1 MKTLILMR
9 HAKSS
14 WKDRTLD
21 DHDRPLKKR
30 GRKAAPVMARWLE
43 ERGLVPDV
51 VLCSSARRT
60 CETLERMRAAAP
72 SLPEPRVSRG
82 LYEAGPAALLG
93 AVQALPASCGTVLL
107 IGHQPGLGELLRLL
121 AGRLRSAELRRAF
134 EKFPT
139 AAAAV
144 LEANVAAWT
153 DLRAECAEFASFAAP
168 RELADQAPARDD

>member
-9 HAKSS
+9 HGKSS

-30 GRKAAPVMARWLE
+30 GRKAAPLMARWLE
-43 ERGLVPDV
+43 AQGLRPDT

-60 CETLERMRAAAP
+60 RETLERMREATPA
-72 SLPEPRVSRG
+72 LPEPTLSAA
-82 LYEAGPAALLG
+82 LYEAPPAALLEQVKG
-93 AVQALPASCGTVLL
+93 LPDTCGTALL

-121 AGRLRSAELRRAF
+121 AGRVRKPEDRRVF

-144 LEANVAAWT
+144 LETEVAAWSE
-153 DLRAECAEFASFAAP
+153 LAPGSAELAAYAAP
-168 RELADQAPARDD
+168 RELDD

>member
-9 HAKSS
+9 HGKSS
-14 WKDRTLD
+14 WQDRTLD

-30 GRKAAPVMARWLE
+30 GRTAAPAMARWLE
-43 ERGLVPDV
+43 AEGLCPDV

-60 CETLERMRAAAP
+60 RETFERMREVSPA
-72 SLPEPRVSRG
+72 LPEPELSAA
-82 LYEAGPAALLG
+82 LYEAAPAALLER
-93 AVQALPASCGTVLL
+93 VKALPGTCGVALL

-121 AGRLRSAELRRAF
+121 SGRVRRPEDRRAF

-144 LEANVAAWT
+144 LEADVAAWP
-153 DLRAECAEFASFAAP
+153 DLAPGSAELAAFAAP
-168 RELADQAPARDD
+168 RELDD